1 MRSSFGKLNVESLES
16 RDNPSGLSEF
26 WDGVTYYGRA
36 ALEGL
41 GEGLTNIATGAYDAV
56 VELGRT
62 GRDLVTI
69 YSDWDNVDPSR
80 LESKLFQGA
89 AQTAGNPQAAV
100 ASWRTASSISFRTEP

>member
-1 MRSSFGKLNVESLES
+1 MRNNTARLSLETLEP
-16 RDNPSGLSEF
+16 RDNPSGWSFWEDTYVGAFLSGFCE
-26 WDGVTYYGRA
+26 VA
-36 ALEGL
+36 K
-41 GEGLTNIATGAYDAV
+41 NIATGAYDAV